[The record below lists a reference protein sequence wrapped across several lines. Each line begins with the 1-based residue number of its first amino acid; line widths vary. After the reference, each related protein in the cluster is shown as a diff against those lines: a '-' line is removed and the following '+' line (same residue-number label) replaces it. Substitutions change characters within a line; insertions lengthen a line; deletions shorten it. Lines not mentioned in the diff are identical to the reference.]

1 MTDMDAARG
10 GRTARTAGP
19 AGFASLAPSVE
30 ADWLED
36 FVLERRI
43 LGVPGPRIGDA
54 LAVVESPVVESGESA
69 REAFGDPRDDA
80 RRSAPSRRV
89 PDDRAPGWILGLA
102 FGLVGMVLTSI
113 GADEW

>member
-36 FVLERRI
+36 FVLE
-43 LGVPGPRIGDA
+43 
-54 LAVVESPVVESGESA
+54 
-69 REAFGDPRDDA
+69 
-80 RRSAPSRRV
+80 
-89 PDDRAPGWILGLA
+89 
-102 FGLVGMVLTSI
+102 
-113 GADEW
+113 